1 MTKSSLSHQQ
11 RKKVSHCHHRIADA
25 AKAAAHEHWD
35 KLAMDDEFYD
45 RWVGAYP
52 EKSAKQLE
60 DRFVELN
67 WGKYIPFA
75 RATLAALLAQSI
87 DEELKDKIHEAL
99 VLDNTLVAGRKNP
112 RTVIGAINGR

>member
-1 MTKSSLSHQQ
+1 VTKSSLSRQQ
-11 RKKVSHCHHRIADA
+11 QKKVSHAHYRIADT

-35 KLAMDDEFYD
+35 VLAMDNEFYD
-45 RWVGAYP
+45 RWVKAYP
-52 EKSAKQLE
+52 DKTAKQLE

-75 RATLAALLAQSI
+75 RATLASLLATPI
-87 DEELKDKIHEAL
+87 DEELKREIHEAL

-112 RTVIGAINGR
+112 HTVIGSVH